1 MLVPAEYIISAVSM
15 TQHRHTWLLC
25 SQIQDYI
32 SFICSDASYV
42 VLSHDP
48 DALKIIAIFPR
59 PYIKL
64 QYHFSS
70 SLSYIVKFS
79 E

>member
-1 MLVPAEYIISAVSM
+1 MPVPAEYIISAVSM
-15 TQHRHTWLLC
+15 TQYRHYHAVKSKT
-25 SQIQDYI
+25 I
-32 SFICSDASYV
+32 SRSFADASYV

-48 DALKIIAIFPR
+48 DALKIIAVFPR

-64 QYHFSS
+64 QYHFSL